1 MDTSARPPMYRQD
14 SLVDL
19 TLKVCDLFIPN
30 TCLWDKD
37 KVRETFTPEDVE
49 RILMIKPV
57 ISRPDDDVWGL
68 TNHLAYTTQSAYKLL
83 SVVSPPSGATALEE
97 PMEAQDSAKNSSF
110 PLESSIGCHC
120 SKGKAQIVRSRNLGT
135 DTTCKTCGQGPETVC
150 HLLFTC
156 PAAVEACKIAQIPPP
171 RGGFSPNST
180 FLNLHYLVACT
191 KKRNAELGN
200 FKTFPWILWNL
211 WKSRNALV
219 FENNRSSALSCV
231 TKSVEEANIWF
242 QVNNDAGAPSHDVV
256 HPLPLSEHWV
266 RPPLGFLKCNIG
278 SAWDHPSGLSGTGWL
293 VRDHQGTAINHS
305 RRAFSEST
313 SRREADLNSLLW
325 AVESMVNMRLKNV
338 ILEASSIELREA
350 LLDPHQYPELK
361 SLIDRILLLISRL
374 DSWSLIHVHSS
385 RNRVATAIAVSVI
398 TDVRTQSYV
407 ATGGPSW
414 LSHTILSEA
423 QAV

>member
-1 MDTSARPPMYRQD
+1 MFSYENFKIT
-14 SLVDL
+14 
-19 TLKVCDLFIPN
+19 
-30 TCLWDKD
+30 
-37 KVRETFTPEDVE
+37 
-49 RILMIKPV
+49 
-57 ISRPDDDVWGL
+57 
-68 TNHLAYTTQSAYKLL
+68 AYKLL
-83 SVVSPPSGATALEE
+83 SVVHEQNNPAHRSLPPVEQQLWKNLWKLKTLPKIRHFLLRVLSGAIAVKERL
-97 PMEAQDSAKNSSF
+97 
-110 PLESSIGCHC
+110 
-120 SKGKAQIVRSRNLGT
+120 RSRNLGT

-211 WKSRNALV
+211 WKSRNSLV
-219 FENNRSSALSCV
+219 FENSRSSDFSCV

-242 QVNNDAGAPSHDVV
+242 QVNNDTCVPSHDIAQ
-256 HPLPLSEHWV
+256 PLPLSDHWV
-266 RPPLGFLKCNIG
+266 RPPMGLLKCNIG
-278 SAWDHPSGLSGTGWL
+278 SAWDHLWGLIGTGWL
-293 VRDHQGTAINHS
+293 LRDRQGTPINHS

-350 LLDPHQYPELK
+350 LLEPHQYPELK
-361 SLIDRILLLISRL
+361 SLIERILLLFSRL
-374 DSWSLIHVHSS
+374 DSWSLIHVQGS

>member
-1 MDTSARPPMYRQD
+1 MVYVSHAD
-14 SLVDL
+14 
-19 TLKVCDLFIPN
+19 
-30 TCLWDKD
+30 
-37 KVRETFTPEDVE
+37 ET
-49 RILMIKPV
+49 
-57 ISRPDDDVWGL
+57 
-68 TNHLAYTTQSAYKLL
+68 
-83 SVVSPPSGATALEE
+83 
-97 PMEAQDSAKNSSF
+97 
-110 PLESSIGCHC
+110 
-120 SKGKAQIVRSRNLGT
+120 
-135 DTTCKTCGQGPETVC
+135 
-150 HLLFTC
+150 
-156 PAAVEACKIAQIPPP
+156 
-171 RGGFSPNST
+171 
-180 FLNLHYLVACT
+180 
-191 KKRNAELGN
+191 KRNARIQRVRQAITDAANAPPVFLTKITPDLDKGKGHVFDYPDISSRLQWPAPKKLQLSTSAPLALLGN
-200 FKTFPWILWNL
+200 ESETESSNVSLPALLPPFDITTGFQLGTSSKDPTAGDGKSGKRARRRPPS
-211 WKSRNALV
+211 WKRKMQSRNALV

-266 RPPLGFLKCNIG
+266 RPPMGFLKCNIG

-361 SLIDRILLLISRL
+361 SLIDRILLLLSRL